1 MTIRVKRIRK
11 STIVRVKREEK
22 RDMNTVAMNNL
33 WTYLQGLSLTAKNK
47 KWLSERLIE
56 PKAVDMPVM
65 TDEEI
70 KEGLNLAFMHMKEVN
85 EGKRLTRDI
94 NELLNEL

>member
-1 MTIRVKRIRK
+1 
-11 STIVRVKREEK
+11 
-22 RDMNTVAMNNL
+22 MNTVAMNNL

-70 KEGLNLAFMHMKEVN
+70 ANKYANMEHGDCKVILTDSDDEYIYYDVI
-85 EGKRLTRDI
+85 EDGKVRWSSCTSRDYALQEI
-94 NELLNEL
+94 QR

>member
-1 MTIRVKRIRK
+1 
-11 STIVRVKREEK
+11 
-22 RDMNTVAMNNL
+22 MNNL

-65 TDEEI
+65 TDKEI

>member
-1 MTIRVKRIRK
+1 
-11 STIVRVKREEK
+11 
-22 RDMNTVAMNNL
+22 MNTVAMNNL

-47 KWLSERLIE
+47 KWLSEHLIE

>member
-1 MTIRVKRIRK
+1 
-11 STIVRVKREEK
+11 
-22 RDMNTVAMNNL
+22 MNTVAMNNL

-65 TDEEI
+65 TDEKI

>member
-11 STIVRVKREEK
+11 SKIVRFKREEK

>member
-1 MTIRVKRIRK
+1 
-11 STIVRVKREEK
+11 
-22 RDMNTVAMNNL
+22 MNTVAMNNL

-56 PKAVDMPVM
+56 PAPASVKMADADDSVM

>member
-1 MTIRVKRIRK
+1 
-11 STIVRVKREEK
+11 
-22 RDMNTVAMNNL
+22 MNTVAMNNL

-56 PKAVDMPVM
+56 PKAVDKPVM

>member
-1 MTIRVKRIRK
+1 
-11 STIVRVKREEK
+11 
-22 RDMNTVAMNNL
+22 MNTVAMNNL

-56 PKAVDMPVM
+56 PQAVDMPVM

>member
-1 MTIRVKRIRK
+1 
-11 STIVRVKREEK
+11 
-22 RDMNTVAMNNL
+22 MNTVAMNNL

-70 KEGLNLAFMHMKEVN
+70 KEGLNLAFMHMKEFN

>member
-1 MTIRVKRIRK
+1 
-11 STIVRVKREEK
+11 
-22 RDMNTVAMNNL
+22 MNTVAMNNL

-94 NELLNEL
+94 TELLNEL

>member
-1 MTIRVKRIRK
+1 
-11 STIVRVKREEK
+11 
-22 RDMNTVAMNNL
+22 MNTVAMNNL

-56 PKAVDMPVM
+56 PKAVDKPVM

-70 KEGLNLAFMHMKEVN
+70 KEGLNLAFMQMKEVN

>member
-1 MTIRVKRIRK
+1 
-11 STIVRVKREEK
+11 
-22 RDMNTVAMNNL
+22 MNTVAMNNL

-70 KEGLNLAFMHMKEVN
+70 KDGLNLAFMHMKEVN

>member
-1 MTIRVKRIRK
+1 
-11 STIVRVKREEK
+11 
-22 RDMNTVAMNNL
+22 MNTVAMNNL

-47 KWLSERLIE
+47 KWLSERLLE

>member
-1 MTIRVKRIRK
+1 
-11 STIVRVKREEK
+11 
-22 RDMNTVAMNNL
+22 MNTVAMNNL

-85 EGKRLTRDI
+85 EGKGLTRDI

>member
-1 MTIRVKRIRK
+1 
-11 STIVRVKREEK
+11 
-22 RDMNTVAMNNL
+22 MNTVAMNNL

>member
-1 MTIRVKRIRK
+1 
-11 STIVRVKREEK
+11 
-22 RDMNTVAMNNL
+22 MNTVAMNNL

-85 EGKRLTRDI
+85 EGKRLKRDI

>member
-1 MTIRVKRIRK
+1 
-11 STIVRVKREEK
+11 
-22 RDMNTVAMNNL
+22 MNTVAMNNL

-94 NELLNEL
+94 NELMNEL

>member
-1 MTIRVKRIRK
+1 
-11 STIVRVKREEK
+11 
-22 RDMNTVAMNNL
+22 MNTVAMNNL
-33 WTYLQGLSLTAKNK
+33 WTYLQGLSLTAENK

-94 NELLNEL
+94 NELLNDL

>member
-1 MTIRVKRIRK
+1 
-11 STIVRVKREEK
+11 
-22 RDMNTVAMNNL
+22 MNTVAMNNL

-70 KEGLNLAFMHMKEVN
+70 KEGLNLAFMRMKEVN

>member
-1 MTIRVKRIRK
+1 
-11 STIVRVKREEK
+11 
-22 RDMNTVAMNNL
+22 MNTVAMNNL

-85 EGKRLTRDI
+85 KGKRLTRDI

>member
-1 MTIRVKRIRK
+1 
-11 STIVRVKREEK
+11 
-22 RDMNTVAMNNL
+22 MNTVAMNNL

-94 NELLNEL
+94 NELLNDL